1 MTRHLSEL
9 TQFEH
14 RHPKRSYRFGRIID
28 ETFRL
33 IQRLF
38 RQVRIPY
45 AIIGGY
51 AASVWGVERATLDID
66 VLVGGR
72 PSQFTSLIDLGRPVS
87 PTAPTGIFLT

>member
-1 MTRHLSEL
+1 MAD
-9 TQFEH
+9 
-14 RHPKRSYRFGRIID
+14 IID

-38 RQVRIPY
+38 RHVRIPY

-51 AASVWGVERATLDID
+51 AAGVWGVERATLDID

-72 PSQFTSLIDLGRPVS
+72 SSQFTSLIDLAGQYRLQPQPGPDLV
-87 PTAPTGIFLT
+87 

>member
-1 MTRHLSEL
+1 MAD
-9 TQFEH
+9 
-14 RHPKRSYRFGRIID
+14 IID

-38 RQVRIPY
+38 RHVRIPY

-51 AASVWGVERATLDID
+51 AAGVWGVERATLDID

-72 PSQFTSLIDLGRPVS
+72 SRCRATTETRRCESAGRK
-87 PTAPTGIFLT
+87 